1 MPLTPFFLASV
12 VDTYKERLSKPRV
25 EAAGQISPEHGLG
38 LDREQGEG
46 GQRARGRAEHEK
58 PQLSSA
64 RHRKAPVRCYG
75 QVCLRN

>member
-12 VDTYKERLSKPRV
+12 VDTHKDRRFKPRG
-25 EAAGQISPEHGLG
+25 EAVWQIAPEHGLEP
-38 LDREQGEG
+38 DREQGVG

-64 RHRKAPVRCYG
+64 RHTKAPARCYG
-75 QVCLRN
+75 QVYLRN

>member
-38 LDREQGEG
+38 LDREQGVG

-64 RHRKAPVRCYG
+64 RHRKPLVRCYG
-75 QVCLRN
+75 QV

>member
-1 MPLTPFFLASV
+1 MAVATTFLASV
-12 VDTYKERLSKPRV
+12 DDTVKERLSKPRV

-38 LDREQGEG
+38 PDREQGVG

-64 RHRKAPVRCYG
+64 RHRKAPVRWYG
-75 QVCLRN
+75 QVCLRK

>member
-1 MPLTPFFLASV
+1 MQLGSVFSASV
-12 VDTYKERLSKPRV
+12 DDTRKERLSKPRV

-38 LDREQGEG
+38 PDREQGEG
-46 GQRARGRAEHEK
+46 GQRARGRAEHEN

-64 RHRKAPVRCYG
+64 RHRKPLVRCYG